1 MLREFEY
8 SLIHFSSGSASTG
21 DGHSQHTDQTMR
33 AKVSKIPIEGTYF
46 FILLP
51 RQNCFHKSDLVTSSF
66 RYLPISVLDI

>member
-21 DGHSQHTDQTMR
+21 DGHSQQTDQTMR

-46 FILLP
+46 FT
-51 RQNCFHKSDLVTSSF
+51 CFSVKIAFTSQ
-66 RYLPISVLDI
+66 IS